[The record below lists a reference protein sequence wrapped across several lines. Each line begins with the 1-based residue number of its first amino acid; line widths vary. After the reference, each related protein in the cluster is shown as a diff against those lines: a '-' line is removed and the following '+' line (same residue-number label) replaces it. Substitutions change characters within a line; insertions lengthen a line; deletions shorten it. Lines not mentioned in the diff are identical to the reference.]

1 MLGTSKVHEYY
12 INIALLHFKLC
23 HCDIVLHDI
32 VLHDNVFD
40 QCRMPAEMI
49 ADLSSAVSGSR

>member
-12 INIALLHFKLC
+12 INIALLHFKRC
-23 HCDIVLHDI
+23 HCDI

-40 QCRMPAEMI
+40 QCRMRAEMI